1 MELSP
6 FFAASQRLR
15 SLALMIQSKTVR
27 PQVLP
32 LAASIQERAVAKGI
46 AGVSASMFGGTI
58 ARRFLKCPELPVIT
72 AETVKRFAGM
82 GGRYV

>member
-1 MELSP
+1 MSLSFTQPMELSP
-6 FFAASQRLR
+6 FFAVSQRL
-15 SLALMIQSKTVR
+15 
-27 PQVLP
+27 PVLSG
-32 LAASIQERAVAKGI
+32 ARMAEAMAKGI
-46 AGVSASMFGGTI
+46 AGVSAPMFGGTI